1 MYEGNLPAGAS
12 DDSNAPYNQRDLG
25 TACATKNVV
34 VYLSKVCCLETDNV
48 VEDEDEDGKCV
59 VPADNADWRLAF
71 HTSNDNP
78 IALFGVLKSM
88 CESKIEDLKRI
99 FADDPKKL
107 KEMTTFYEN
116 IAKAC
121 EGWQIDELD
130 IDDI

>member
-25 TACATKNVV
+25 TACATKKVV
-34 VYLSKVCCLETDNV
+34 VCLSKVCCLETDNV

-59 VPADNADWRLAF
+59 VPADDADWRLAF
-71 HTSNDNP
+71 
-78 IALFGVLKSM
+78 LKSDDNLIGLLGALKSL
-88 CESKIEDLKRI
+88 CQSKVVDLKRI
-99 FADDPKKL
+99 FADEPQKL

-116 IAKAC
+116 VAKAC

>member
-25 TACATKNVV
+25 TACATKKVV
-34 VYLSKVCCLETDNV
+34 VCLSKVCCLETDDV
-48 VEDEDEDGKCV
+48 VEDEDEDGKCL
-59 VPADNADWRLAF
+59 VPADDADWRLAF
-71 HTSNDNP
+71 HKSNDNP
-78 IALFGVLKSM
+78 IGLLSALKSI
-88 CESKIEDLKRI
+88 CESKVVKLKEL

-107 KEMTTFYEN
+107 KEMTRFYLN

-121 EGWQIDELD
+121 EGWQIDEID